1 MSKAAF
7 VAAVAAI
14 APAMASEAC
23 QWFEDFGHAK
33 CMTPMEHSVN
43 NGIACTL
50 VQWNDAWT
58 EDDCTAVAYN
68 QEGDRCEKV
77 DDQCVSPE
85 AVAVMTAYMMTEEG
99 MASEKCGWNFSE
111 EDCNGDDSCAW
122 IEGESLA
129 VNCLGKQTATEVAFC
144 GHFDRESECSGAV
157 PPKYS
162 KLSAEERDSLFA
174 GEGVPEDASEDS
186 QNDSQND
193 DSGKS
198 KKGQEK
204 VQGDKKNKEKTQEGK
219 NNGEDIQEVD
229 AKDLPKELKD
239 LIKAEV
245 EKDLT
250 KIKEE
255 SEDEAS
261 AASHLTAS
269 FLALAVTIAAL
280 SL

>member
-14 APAMASEAC
+14 APGMASEAC

-144 GHFDRESECSGAV
+144 GHFDREDECSGAM

-162 KLSAEERDSLFA
+162 KLSAEERASLFS
-174 GEGVPEDASEDS
+174 GEGVPDDASEDS
-186 QNDSQND
+186 QND
-193 DSGKS
+193 DSGSKS
-198 KKGQEK
+198 KNNKKSQEGKKGQ
-204 VQGDKKNKEKTQEGK
+204 DKSQEGK

-245 EKDLT
+245 EKDLS

-261 AASHLTAS
+261 AATHLTAS